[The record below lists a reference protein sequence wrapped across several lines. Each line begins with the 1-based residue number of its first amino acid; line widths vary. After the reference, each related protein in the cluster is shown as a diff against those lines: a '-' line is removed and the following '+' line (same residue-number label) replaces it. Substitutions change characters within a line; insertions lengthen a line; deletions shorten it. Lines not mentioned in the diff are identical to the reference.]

1 MGYTIDHHSNPRR
14 NTMLVEAQV
23 TINGSRAAIW
33 AAITDI
39 ANASEIISGIEN
51 IEIVEKPANG
61 LLGLKWRETPK
72 LFCEPATV
80 EKMNNHASEKQFY
93 QNQREDPGGG
103 VLNTNK

>member
-72 LFCEPATV
+72 LFGEPATLG
-80 EKMNNHASEKQFY
+80 KRITHAAWNEIYK
-93 QNQREDPGGG
+93 
-103 VLNTNK
+103 NKEENRGDVFI